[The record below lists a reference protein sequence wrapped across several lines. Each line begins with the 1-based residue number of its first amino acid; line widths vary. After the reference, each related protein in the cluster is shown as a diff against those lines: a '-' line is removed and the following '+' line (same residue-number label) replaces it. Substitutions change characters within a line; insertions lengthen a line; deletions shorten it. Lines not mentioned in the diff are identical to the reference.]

1 LGMESTGIGDFSFKS
16 NKLILKFDK
25 VATSQKS
32 QIKIE
37 NIHNQNKKDSI
48 KLHFEILDG
57 NLNRR
62 PLPANILL
70 GSDSFDLKKA
80 YQANED
86 GEAIISK
93 GRSSKKE
100 KYKILFVGYE
110 VFDFEL
116 SNSSSKNIEIVLESQ
131 GPRIISNKVYEYDI
145 EEVKENLIILKDG
158 NRFKRSK
165 S

>member
-1 LGMESTGIGDFSFKS
+1 ML
-16 NKLILKFDK
+16 
-25 VATSQKS
+25 A
-32 QIKIE
+32 
-37 NIHNQNKKDSI
+37 
-48 KLHFEILDG
+48 
-57 NLNRR
+57 
-62 PLPANILL
+62 
-70 GSDSFDLKKA
+70 GSGLMFRFPSK
-80 YQANED
+80 
-86 GEAIISK
+86 ISK

-100 KYKILFVGYE
+100 KYKIVFVGYE
-110 VFDFEL
+110 IFEFEL